1 MNEQPYNDHHANRE
15 PFRKVRGENRHERRA
30 QAARERRERAA
41 RERRVVGDPPI
52 APTNPS
58 DEF

>member
-30 QAARERRERAA
+30 QAKRERQAQRAREQRERTQN
-41 RERRVVGDPPI
+41 
-52 APTNPS
+52 APTS
-58 DEF
+58 